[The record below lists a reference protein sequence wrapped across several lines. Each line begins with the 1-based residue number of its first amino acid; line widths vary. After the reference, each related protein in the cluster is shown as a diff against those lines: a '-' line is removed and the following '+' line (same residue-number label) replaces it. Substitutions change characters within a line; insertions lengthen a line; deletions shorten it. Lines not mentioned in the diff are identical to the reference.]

1 MKKEYGDIISPEKQ
15 IFTKQKGRVPFV
27 TNKIKLRKIIMS
39 KVIGID
45 LGTTNSCVAVYEG
58 GEAKIIP
65 NKEGKNTT
73 PSVVA
78 FTDKGEVLVGDPAKR
93 QAITNPNKTISS
105 IKRIMGLMMSEENA
119 KAAHDKVTYNIVN
132 KDGMAAV
139 DVDGKVYT
147 PQEISAKILSKLKE
161 DAEAYLGSTVTDA
174 VITVPAYFNDA
185 QRKAT
190 KDAGTIAGLNVL
202 RIINEPTASALAY
215 GLESKSDENVLVYD
229 LGGGTFDVTVLEIS
243 DGTFEVLSTDGN
255 AFLGGDDFDNKIVD
269 YLNSEFKN
277 THGIDLK
284 NDKMALQRLKD
295 AAENAKKELSS
306 STETEI
312 NLPFITM
319 TQAGPQHLVIKLTRA
334 KFEGMIE
341 NLIKET
347 IDHIKTAMKESGL
360 DNNAIKEIIMVG
372 GSIRVPLAQ
381 KMVSEYFGGKQL
393 NKSVNPDEVVAAGA
407 AIQGGVLRGDVKD
420 VLLLDVTP
428 LSLGIETLGGVATK
442 IIEKGTTIPVKKS
455 QIFSTAED
463 NQPAVSISV
472 VQGEREFARDNKSLG
487 LFELG
492 DIPAA
497 PRGVPQIEV
506 TFDIDANGILTV
518 SSTDK
523 GTGKSQSITISG
535 SSGLSEEEINK
546 MIQDAEAHK
555 AEDTKRKELVETKN
569 QADALIAQT
578 EKALSENS
586 DKIDA
591 EEKVKIEAAIT
602 DLKDTLKDTD
612 ATKEQIDAKVKT
624 LTEASHK
631 MAEAMYKKD
640 GDQTTGAADSSK
652 KKADDDVIDAEIE

>member
-1 MKKEYGDIISPEKQ
+1 
-15 IFTKQKGRVPFV
+15 
-27 TNKIKLRKIIMS
+27 MS

-73 PSVVA
+73 PSIVA

-93 QAITNPNKTISS
+93 QAITNPDKTISS
-105 IKRIMGLMMSEENA
+105 VKRIMGLMMNEEKA
-119 KAAHDKVTYNIVN
+119 KEAHDKVTYKIVN

-139 DVDGKVYT
+139 DVAGKIYT
-147 PQEISAKILSKLKE
+147 PQEISAKILTKLKE
-161 DAEAYLGSTVTDA
+161 DAESYLGEKVTDA

-215 GLESKSDENVLVYD
+215 GLESKAEENVLVYD
-229 LGGGTFDVTVLEIS
+229 LGGGTFDVTTLEIS

-269 YLNSEFKN
+269 FLATEFKN
-277 THGIDLK
+277 DNGIDLK

-306 STETEI
+306 AQETEI
-312 NLPFITM
+312 NLPFITADA
-319 TQAGPQHLVIKLTRA
+319 TGPKHLVVKLTRA
-334 KFEGMIE
+334 KFEGMVE
-341 NLIKET
+341 SLVKET
-347 IDHIKTAMKESGL
+347 ISHIETAMKDADLAKG
-360 DNNAIKEIIMVG
+360 DVKEIIMVG
-372 GSIRVPLAQ
+372 GSTRVPLAQ
-381 KMVSEYFGGKQL
+381 KMVSEYFGGKDL

-455 QIFSTAED
+455 QVFSTAED
-463 NQPAVSISV
+463 NQPAVTISV
-472 VQGEREFARDNKSLG
+472 VQGEREFAKDNKSLG
-487 LFELG
+487 LFELSN
-492 DIPAA
+492 IPAA

-518 SSTDK
+518 SAKDK
-523 GTGKSQSITISG
+523 GTGTEQKITISG
-535 SSGLSEEEINK
+535 STGLSEDEINQ
-546 MIQDAEAHK
+546 MVQDAEKHK
-555 AEDTKRKELVETKN
+555 AEDEKRKAVVELRN

-578 EKALSENS
+578 EKAVGEMGEKL
-586 DKIDA
+586 DA
-591 EEKVKIEAAIT
+591 DEKVKIETAIT
-602 DLKDTLKDTD
+602 ELKAALKDEN
-612 ATKEQIDAKVKT
+612 ATKEEIEAKVKT

-631 MAEAMYKKD
+631 MAEQMYKQE
-640 GDQTTGAADSSK
+640 GQGEPAQSA

>member
-1 MKKEYGDIISPEKQ
+1 
-15 IFTKQKGRVPFV
+15 
-27 TNKIKLRKIIMS
+27 MS

-78 FTDKGEVLVGDPAKR
+78 FTDKGEILVGDPAKR
-93 QAITNPNKTISS
+93 QAITNPDKTIYSV
-105 IKRIMGLMMSEENA
+105 KRIMGLMMNEEKA
-119 KAAHDKVTYNIVN
+119 KEAHDKVTYKIVDKN
-132 KDGMAAV
+132 GMAAV
-139 DVDGKVYT
+139 DVAGKVYT
-147 PQEISAKILSKLKE
+147 PQEISAKILSKLKA
-161 DAEAYLGSTVTDA
+161 DAESYLGQAVSDA

-190 KDAGTIAGLNVL
+190 KEAGTIAGLNVL

-215 GLESKSDENVLVYD
+215 GLDSKGDEKVLVYD

-243 DGTFEVLSTDGN
+243 EGTFEVLSTDGN

-269 YLNSEFKN
+269 FLASEFKSD
-277 THGIDLK
+277 HGIDLK
-284 NDKMALQRLKD
+284 ADKMALQRLKD

-306 STETEI
+306 AEETEI
-312 NLPFITM
+312 NLPFITADA
-319 TQAGPQHLVIKLTRA
+319 TGPKHLVVKLTRA
-334 KFEGMIE
+334 KFEGMIDT
-341 NLIKET
+341 LVKET
-347 IDHIKTAMKESGL
+347 ISHIKTAMKDAGL
-360 DNNAIKEIIMVG
+360 SKNEINEIIMVG
-372 GSIRVPLAQ
+372 GSTRLPIAQ
-381 KMVSEYFGGKQL
+381 KMVSDEFGGKTL
-393 NKSVNPDEVVAAGA
+393 NKGVNPDEVVAAGA

-428 LSLGIETLGGVATK
+428 LSLGIETLGGIATK

-455 QIFSTAED
+455 QVFSTAED

-487 LFELG
+487 LFELTG
-492 DIPAA
+492 IPAA

-546 MIQDAEAHK
+546 MVQDAENHK
-555 AEDTKRKELVETKN
+555 AEDAKRKEIVDLRN
-569 QADALIAQT
+569 QADALASQT
-578 EKALSENS
+578 EKSLKEME

-591 EEKVKIEAAIT
+591 SEKAAIESALEELKAVLKNTDASKEEIEAA
-602 DLKDTLKDTD
+602 
-612 ATKEQIDAKVKT
+612 TKKLAD
-624 LTEASHK
+624 ASHK
-631 MAEAMYKKD
+631 MAEQMYKQNE
-640 GDQTTGAADSSK
+640 GGEAASSNAK
-652 KKADDDVIDAEIE
+652 KDDDVIDAEIE

>member
-1 MKKEYGDIISPEKQ
+1 
-15 IFTKQKGRVPFV
+15 
-27 TNKIKLRKIIMS
+27 MS

-65 NKEGKNTT
+65 NAEGKNTT

-93 QAITNPNKTISS
+93 QAITNPEKTISS
-105 IKRIMGLMMSEENA
+105 IKRIMGLMMNEENA
-119 KAAHDKVTYNIVN
+119 KAAHDKVTYNIVD
-132 KDGMAAV
+132 KDGAACV
-139 DVDGKVYT
+139 DVAGKVYT
-147 PQEISAKILSKLKE
+147 PQEISAKILTKLKE
-161 DAEAYLGSTVTDA
+161 DAEAYVGSTITDA
-174 VITVPAYFNDA
+174 VITVPAYFNDS

-215 GLESKSDENVLVYD
+215 GLESKSEENVLVYD
-229 LGGGTFDVTVLEIS
+229 LGGGTFDVTTLEIS

-269 YLNSEFKN
+269 MLNDEFKSS
-277 THGIDLK
+277 HGIELK

-295 AAENAKKELSS
+295 AAEVAKKELSS
-306 STETEI
+306 AAETEI

-319 TQAGPQHLVIKLTRA
+319 TDAGPQHLVVKLTRA
-334 KFEGMIE
+334 KFEGMISG
-341 NLIKET
+341 LIDET
-347 IDHIKTAMKESGL
+347 IEHIKVAMDEADL
-360 DNNAIKEIIMVG
+360 TNAEIKEIIMVG
-372 GSIRVPLAQ
+372 GSTRVPAAQ
-381 KMVSEYFGGKQL
+381 EAVSKFFGGKDL
-393 NKSVNPDEVVAAGA
+393 NKGVNPDEVVAAGA

-472 VQGEREFARDNKSLG
+472 VQGEREFAKDNKSLG

-546 MIQDAEAHK
+546 MVQDAEENK
-555 AEDTKRKELVETKN
+555 AADEERKAMVDLRN

-578 EKALSENS
+578 EKSVEEMGEKLE
-586 DKIDA
+586 A
-591 EEKVKIEAAIT
+591 EEKAKIEAAIVE
-602 DLKDTLKDTD
+602 LKDVLKDES
-612 ATKEQIDAKVKT
+612 ATKEQIEEKVKT

-631 MAEAMYKKD
+631 MAEEMYKNKEG
-640 GDQTTGAADSSK
+640 GDAAQGEADTK
-652 KKADDDVIDAEIE
+652 KKKDDEDVIDAEIE

>member
-1 MKKEYGDIISPEKQ
+1 
-15 IFTKQKGRVPFV
+15 
-27 TNKIKLRKIIMS
+27 MS

-73 PSVVA
+73 PSIVA

-93 QAITNPNKTISS
+93 QAITNPHKTISS
-105 IKRIMGLMMSEENA
+105 IKRIMGLMMNEENA

-139 DVDGKVYT
+139 DVAGKIYT

-161 DAEAYLGSTVTDA
+161 DAEAYLGQSVTDA

-215 GLESKSDENVLVYD
+215 GLDSKNDENVLVYD

-341 NLIKET
+341 SLIKET
-347 IDHIKTAMKESGL
+347 IDHIKTAMKDASL
-360 DNNAIKEIIMVG
+360 DNSKIKEIIMVG
-372 GSIRVPLAQ
+372 GSTRVPLAQ
-381 KMVSEYFGGKQL
+381 KMVSDFFGGKNL

-472 VQGEREFARDNKSLG
+472 VQGEREFAKDNKSLG

-492 DIPAA
+492 NIAAA

-546 MIQDAEAHK
+546 MVKDAELHK
-555 AEDTKRKELVETKN
+555 AEDSKRKELVELKN
-569 QADALIAQT
+569 QADALISQT
-578 EKALSENS
+578 EKSLGEMG
-586 DKIDA
+586 D
-591 EEKVKIEAAIT
+591 KIEAGEKAKIESAIT
-602 DLKDTLKDTD
+602 ELKDVLKDTN
-612 ATKEQIDAKVKT
+612 ATKEQIEAKVKT

-631 MAEAMYKKD
+631 MAEQMYKQEQS
-640 GDQTTGAADSSK
+640 GEAGTADSSK
-652 KKADDDVIDAEIE
+652 KKSDDDVIDAEIE

>member
-1 MKKEYGDIISPEKQ
+1 
-15 IFTKQKGRVPFV
+15 
-27 TNKIKLRKIIMS
+27 MS

-105 IKRIMGLMMSEENA
+105 IKRIMGLMMNEENA

-139 DVDGKVYT
+139 DVDGKIYT

-215 GLESKSDENVLVYD
+215 GLESKADENVLVYD

-277 THGIDLK
+277 THGVDLK

-334 KFEGMIE
+334 KFESMIE
-341 NLIKET
+341 TLVEET
-347 IDHIKTAMKESGL
+347 ISHIKTAMKESGL

-381 KMVSEYFGGKQL
+381 KMVSDYFGGKTL

-428 LSLGIETLGGVATK
+428 LSLGIETLGGVMTK

-455 QIFSTAED
+455 QVFSTAED

-487 LFELG
+487 LFELTG
-492 DIPAA
+492 IPAA

-546 MIQDAEAHK
+546 MVKDAEAHK
-555 AEDTKRKELVETKN
+555 AEDGKRKALVELKN

-578 EKALSENS
+578 EKSLGEMG
-586 DKIDA
+586 DKIEA
-591 EEKVKIEAAIT
+591 EEKVKIESAIT
-602 DLKDTLKDTD
+602 ELKDTLKDTNS
-612 ATKEQIDAKVKT
+612 TKEQIEAKVKT

-631 MAEAMYKKD
+631 MAEQMYKKD
-640 GDQTTGAADSSK
+640 DGAAQADESK
-652 KKADDDVIDAEIE
+652 KKKDDDVIDAEIE

>member
-1 MKKEYGDIISPEKQ
+1 
-15 IFTKQKGRVPFV
+15 
-27 TNKIKLRKIIMS
+27 MS

-93 QAITNPNKTISS
+93 QAITNPHKTISS
-105 IKRIMGLMMSEENA
+105 IKRIMGLMMDEDKA
-119 KAAHDKVTYNIVN
+119 KEALDKVTYKIVS

-139 DVDGKVYT
+139 DVAGKVYT
-147 PQEISAKILSKLKE
+147 PQEISAKILTKLKE
-161 DAEAYLGSTVTDA
+161 DAESYLGQKVTDA

-215 GLESKSDENVLVYD
+215 GLESKSEEKVLVYD
-229 LGGGTFDVTVLEIS
+229 LGGGTFDVTTLEIS

-269 YLNSEFKN
+269 FLVSEFKN
-277 THGIDLK
+277 DNGIDLK

-306 STETEI
+306 AQETEI
-312 NLPFITM
+312 NLPFITADA
-319 TQAGPQHLVIKLTRA
+319 TGPKHLVTKLTRA
-334 KFEGMIE
+334 KFEGMVE
-341 NLIKET
+341 SLVKET
-347 IDHIKTAMKESGL
+347 ITHIQTAMKDADLQKNEI
-360 DNNAIKEIIMVG
+360 NEIIMVG
-372 GSIRVPLAQ
+372 GSTRVPLAQ
-381 KMVSEYFGGKQL
+381 KMVSDYFDGKEL
-393 NKSVNPDEVVAAGA
+393 NKGVNPDEVVAAGA

-463 NQPAVSISV
+463 NQPAVTISV
-472 VQGEREFARDNKSLG
+472 VQGEREFAKDNKSLG
-487 LFELG
+487 LFELSN
-492 DIPAA
+492 IPAA

-518 SSTDK
+518 SAKDK
-523 GTGKSQSITISG
+523 GTGKEQKITITG
-535 SSGLSEEEINK
+535 STGLSEDEINK
-546 MIQDAEAHK
+546 MVQDAEQHK
-555 AEDTKRKELVETKN
+555 ADDEQRKALVETKN

-578 EKALSENS
+578 EKSMGEMG
-586 DKIDA
+586 DKLEA
-591 EEKVKIEAAIT
+591 GEKEKIQAAI
-602 DLKDTLKDTD
+602 DELKATLKDD
-612 ATKEQIDAKVKT
+612 NATKEQIEEKVKT
-624 LTEASHK
+624 LTQASHK
-631 MAEAMYKKD
+631 MAEQMYKQEQP
-640 GDQTTGAADSSK
+640 GEEAAQSA

>member
-1 MKKEYGDIISPEKQ
+1 
-15 IFTKQKGRVPFV
+15 
-27 TNKIKLRKIIMS
+27 MS

-65 NKEGKNTT
+65 NAEGKNTT

-78 FTDKGEVLVGDPAKR
+78 FTDKGDVLVGDPAKR
-93 QAITNPNKTISS
+93 QAITNPEKTISS
-105 IKRIMGLMMSEENA
+105 IKRIMGLMMNEENA
-119 KAAHDKVTYNIVN
+119 KEAHDKVTYNIVD
-132 KDGMAAV
+132 KDGSAAV
-139 DVDGKVYT
+139 DVAGKIYT

-161 DAEAYLGSTVTDA
+161 DAEAYIGGTVTDA

-215 GLESKSDENVLVYD
+215 GLESKAEENVLVYD

-243 DGTFEVLSTDGN
+243 DGTFEVLATDGN

-269 YLNSEFKN
+269 MLNDDFKAS
-277 THGIDLK
+277 HGIELK

-306 STETEI
+306 ATETEI

-319 TQAGPQHLVIKLTRA
+319 TEAGPQHLVIKLTRA
-334 KFEGMIE
+334 KFEGMISE
-341 NLIKET
+341 LIDET
-347 IDHIKTAMKESGL
+347 IEHIKVAMKESDL
-360 DNNAIKEIIMVG
+360 DNNEIKEIIMVG
-372 GSIRVPLAQ
+372 GSTRVPAAQ
-381 KMVSEYFGGKQL
+381 EAVSKYFGGKEL
-393 NKSVNPDEVVAAGA
+393 NKGVNPDEVVAAGA

-428 LSLGIETLGGVATK
+428 LSLGIETLGGVMTK

-455 QIFSTAED
+455 QVFSTAED

-472 VQGEREFARDNKSLG
+472 GQGEREFAKDNKSLG

-546 MIQDAEAHK
+546 MVQDAEENK
-555 AEDTKRKELVETKN
+555 AADGEKKAMVDLRN

-578 EKALSENS
+578 EKSLTEMA
-586 DKIDA
+586 DKIEA
-591 EEKVKIEAAIT
+591 EEKAKIEAAVT
-602 DLKDTLKDTD
+602 DLKETLKDES
-612 ATKEQIDAKVKT
+612 ATKENIEEKVKT
-624 LTEASHK
+624 LTEAAHK
-631 MAEAMYKKD
+631 MAEEMYKKE
-640 GDQTTGAADSSK
+640 QNPEAAEADAK
-652 KKADDDVIDAEIE
+652 KKKEDEDVIDAEIE

>member
-1 MKKEYGDIISPEKQ
+1 
-15 IFTKQKGRVPFV
+15 
-27 TNKIKLRKIIMS
+27 MS

-65 NKEGKNTT
+65 NAEGKNTT

-93 QAITNPNKTISS
+93 QAITNPERTISS
-105 IKRIMGLMMSEENA
+105 VKRIMGLMMNEENA
-119 KAAHDKVTYNIVN
+119 KIAQEKVTYKIVD

-139 DVDGKVYT
+139 DVAGKIYT
-147 PQEISAKILSKLKE
+147 PQEISAKILAKLKE
-161 DAEAYLGSTVTDA
+161 DSEAYLGEKVTDA
-174 VITVPAYFNDA
+174 VITVPAYFNDS

-215 GLESKSDENVLVYD
+215 GLDSKSDEDVLVYD
-229 LGGGTFDVTVLEIS
+229 LGGGTFDVTTLEIS

-255 AFLGGDDFDNKIVD
+255 AFLGGDDFDNRIVD
-269 YLNSEFKN
+269 WLASEFKAS
-277 THGIDLK
+277 HGIDLK
-284 NDKMALQRLKD
+284 NDKMALQRLNH
-295 AAENAKKELSS
+295 AAETAKKELSS
-306 STETEI
+306 ATETEI

-319 TQAGPQHLVIKLTRA
+319 TEAGPQHLVVKLTRA

-341 NLIKET
+341 DLVNET
-347 IDHIKTAMKESGL
+347 MDHIEVAMKDADLSKP
-360 DNNAIKEIIMVG
+360 DIKEIIMVG
-372 GSIRVPLAQ
+372 GSTRVPLVQ
-381 KMVSEYFGGKQL
+381 KKVSDYFDGKEL

-463 NQPAVSISV
+463 NQPAVSINV
-472 VQGEREFARDNKSLG
+472 VQGEREFAKDNKSLG
-487 LFELG
+487 LFELT

-518 SSTDK
+518 SAMDK
-523 GTGKSQSITISG
+523 GTGKEQKITISG
-535 SSGLSEEEINK
+535 SSGLSEEEIEK

-555 AEDTKRKELVETKN
+555 AEDEKRKALVELKN

-578 EKALSENS
+578 EKSMNEMGDNL
-586 DKIDA
+586 DA
-591 EEKVKIEAAIT
+591 EEKAKIQAAIT
-602 DLKDTLKDTD
+602 ALQEVLKDEN
-612 ATKEQIDAKVKT
+612 ATKEQIEEKVKA

-631 MAEAMYKKD
+631 MAEQMYKKEQ
-640 GDQTTGAADSSK
+640 GGEAGAANQNAK
-652 KKADDDVIDAEIE
+652 KDDDDVIDAEIE

>member
-1 MKKEYGDIISPEKQ
+1 
-15 IFTKQKGRVPFV
+15 
-27 TNKIKLRKIIMS
+27 MS

-65 NKEGKNTT
+65 NAEGKNTT

-78 FTDKGEVLVGDPAKR
+78 FTDKGDVLVGDPAKR
-93 QAITNPNKTISS
+93 QAITNPEKTISS
-105 IKRIMGLMMSEENA
+105 IKRIMGLMMNEENA
-119 KAAHDKVTYNIVN
+119 KEAHDKVTYNIVD
-132 KDGMAAV
+132 KDGSAAV
-139 DVDGKVYT
+139 DVAGKIYT

-161 DAEAYLGSTVTDA
+161 DAESFLGGTVTDA

-215 GLESKSDENVLVYD
+215 GLDSKTEENVLVYD
-229 LGGGTFDVTVLEIS
+229 LGGGTFDVTTLEIS

-269 YLNSEFKN
+269 FLNDEFKN
-277 THGIDLK
+277 SHGIELK

-306 STETEI
+306 ATETEI

-319 TQAGPQHLVIKLTRA
+319 TEAGPQHLVVKLTRA
-334 KFEGMIE
+334 KFEGMIAE
-341 NLIKET
+341 LVEET
-347 IDHIKTAMKESGL
+347 IDHIKTAMDEADL
-360 DNNAIKEIIMVG
+360 DTNEIKEIIMVG
-372 GSIRVPLAQ
+372 GSTRVPMAQ
-381 KMVSEYFGGKQL
+381 EAVSKYFNGKEL
-393 NKSVNPDEVVAAGA
+393 NKGVNPDEVVAAGA

-428 LSLGIETLGGVATK
+428 LSLGIETLGGVMTK

-455 QIFSTAED
+455 QVFSTAED

-472 VQGEREFARDNKSLG
+472 GQGEREFAKDNKSLG

-546 MIQDAEAHK
+546 MVQDAEENK
-555 AEDTKRKELVETKN
+555 AADEERKAMVDLRN
-569 QADALIAQT
+569 QADALIAQS
-578 EKALSENS
+578 EK
-586 DKIDA
+586 
-591 EEKVKIEAAIT
+591 
-602 DLKDTLKDTD
+602 
-612 ATKEQIDAKVKT
+612 
-624 LTEASHK
+624 
-631 MAEAMYKKD
+631 
-640 GDQTTGAADSSK
+640 
-652 KKADDDVIDAEIE
+652 

>member
-1 MKKEYGDIISPEKQ
+1 
-15 IFTKQKGRVPFV
+15 
-27 TNKIKLRKIIMS
+27 MS

-73 PSVVA
+73 PSIVA

-93 QAITNPNKTISS
+93 QAITNPHKTISS
-105 IKRIMGLMMSEENA
+105 IKRIMGLMMNEENA

-139 DVDGKVYT
+139 DVAGKIYT

-215 GLESKSDENVLVYD
+215 GLDSKNDENVLVYD

-319 TQAGPQHLVIKLTRA
+319 TEAGPQHLVIKLTRA

-341 NLIKET
+341 GLIKET

-381 KMVSEYFGGKQL
+381 KMVSDYFGGKTL

-472 VQGEREFARDNKSLG
+472 VQGEREFAKDNKSLG

-492 DIPAA
+492 NIAAA

-535 SSGLSEEEINK
+535 SSGLSEDEINK
-546 MIQDAEAHK
+546 MVKDAELHK
-555 AEDTKRKELVETKN
+555 AEDSKRKELVELKN

-578 EKALSENS
+578 EKSLGEMG
-586 DKIDA
+586 D
-591 EEKVKIEAAIT
+591 KIEAGEKAKIESAIT
-602 DLKDTLKDTD
+602 ELKDVLKDTN
-612 ATKEQIDAKVKT
+612 ATKEQIEAKVKT

-631 MAEAMYKKD
+631 MAEQMYKQEQS
-640 GDQTTGAADSSK
+640 GEAGAADTQK
-652 KKADDDVIDAEIE
+652 KKSDDDVIDAEIE